1 MCLYTETTDGSFI
14 EVKESS
20 LVWNYQYADPDFG
33 SCQAKELLDH
43 LESVL
48 ANEPVSVK
56 SGQNIV
62 EVKPQVKKKLNQ
74 NTTTFPLPNTKYQID
89 SYDHWAIGCE
99 QGADSRTATGN
110 NEEEGNATRFCSVHR
125 RRSIGRGYV

>member
-1 MCLYTETTDGSFI
+1 MDWETSVSVPDFDWKLIADPVMQLYTETTDGSTI
-14 EVKESS
+14 ETKESA

-56 SGQNIV
+56 SGLHIV
-62 EVKPQVKKKLNQ
+62 EVKPQVSGTVLFSLYQSIMRCTHQFLYFLSLSLIPSN
-74 NTTTFPLPNTKYQID
+74 FP
-89 SYDHWAIGCE
+89 C
-99 QGADSRTATGN
+99 
-110 NEEEGNATRFCSVHR
+110 
-125 RRSIGRGYV
+125 